1 MYKNGKI
8 WCVTAITAISLGLS
22 ISLGSIAHADMVP
35 NNETPVADTL
45 TTGTPANTNS
55 LQGNDNSTG
64 IDTQSDNQTPVKPEA
79 TENKDVAQQTIPET
93 GTPNTFPTINNNTYY
108 YNSEGQLVKN
118 NFYSNWGQTYYFQPN
133 GARLDNGFYNNWGNT
148 YYFGADGAR
157 WDNRYMV
164 RWGNAYYFGNDGALI
179 KNKNLNVNGKDYWV
193 NNQGIIPLRNQF
205 LTAND
210 NQLYYFD
217 ANNSLITNKF
227 YHNWGN
233 AYYFGAD
240 GARYTNQFLTR
251 DGKVYY
257 FDNDGVMYQ
266 DRYYKNWGNTYY
278 FGADGARYTNQFLT
292 KDGKVY
298 YFDNDG
304 AMYQNRYYKNWG
316 NTYYFGADGTRYTN
330 QFLTKD
336 GKVYYFDNDGVMYQ
350 NRYYKNWGNT
360 YYFGADGARYTN
372 QFLDKDDSNTHIHYF
387 DSEGRMLVNQ
397 WLMYEGSTIYFDEN
411 GYPVTGKQDINGQNY
426 LFNEDGA
433 LIPNG
438 INRVNYTQYLG
449 TLVGLYQNADW
460 FKDCLSNHT
469 MYYGKVTSGVNDGYS
484 FISAK
489 GDPTSWFYFKEIQDG
504 QVLIKYVDP
513 TTATDVAHSKFV
525 EKAIPLKEL
534 TAIYNNEQNETLIN
548 DYANKLVAYR

>member
-1 MYKNGKI
+1 MKKHFKMYKNGKR
-8 WCVTAITAISLGLS
+8 WCVAAVATISLGLG

-35 NNETPVADTL
+35 NNETPAADTL
-45 TTGTPANTNS
+45 TTGTPTNTNP

-64 IDTQSDNQTPVKPEA
+64 TDTQSDNQTPVKPEA

-93 GTPNTFPTINNNTYY
+93 GAPNTFPTINNNTYY

-118 NFYSNWGQTYYFQPN
+118 DFYSNWGRTYYFQPN

-148 YYFGADGAR
+148 YYFGNDGAR
-157 WDNRYMV
+157 WNNRYMV

-179 KNKNLNVNGKDYWV
+179 KNKSLNVNGKDYWV

-227 YHNWGN
+227 YHNWGST
-233 AYYFGAD
+233 YYFGAD

-251 DGKVYY
+251 
-257 FDNDGVMYQ
+257 
-266 DRYYKNWGNTYY
+266 
-278 FGADGARYTNQFLT
+278 
-292 KDGKVY
+292 
-298 YFDNDG
+298 
-304 AMYQNRYYKNWG
+304 
-316 NTYYFGADGTRYTN
+316 
-330 QFLTKD
+330 D

-411 GYPVTGKQDINGQNY
+411 GYPVTGKQDINGQIY

-484 FISAK
+484 FITAK
-489 GDPTSWFYFKEIQDG
+489 GDPTSWFYFKEIEDG

-548 DYANKLVAYR
+548 DYANKLVAYK